1 MIEARELSV
10 RYGARTVLGPLSGD
24 LGRGVL
30 LVCGPAQSGKTTLL
44 KALCGL
50 VPLATGAVSVDGAD
64 LAAGPEALS
73 AIRERIGMVFQSDA
87 LFDSMDSLANVALPL
102 LRRRVG
108 KAEAAARAREAL
120 SQVGL
125 AGHEHALPER
135 LSGGMRKRLGLAR
148 AIVAR
153 PRYLLADDPFA
164 GLDPGTV
171 AKVRDLLVELWGEKG
186 GLVMVSAD
194 PAPLWGVCAEALVLD
209 DGKVMAWGPAAE
221 VRRQAGV
228 RRLFGEAA
236 A

>member
-1 MIEARELSV
+1 
-10 RYGARTVLGPLSGD
+10 
-24 LGRGVL
+24 
-30 LVCGPAQSGKTTLL
+30 VCGGPAQSGKTTLL

-135 LSGGMRKRLGLAR
+135 LSGGTPSAWGWPGHRGPAALPAGR
-148 AIVAR
+148 R
-153 PRYLLADDPFA
+153 PVSR
-164 GLDPGTV
+164 GSTPGTV
-171 AKVRDLLVELWGEKG
+171 AKVRDTARRAPGARSA
-186 GLVMVSAD
+186 GLVMVSL
-194 PAPLWGVCAEALVLD
+194 PTR
-209 DGKVMAWGPAAE
+209 AAVGR
-221 VRRQAGV
+221 VRRGRWCWTTARS
-228 RRLFGEAA
+228 RRGARRPR
-236 A
+236 